1 MIIIDMNQISLARAL
16 VSPDKFIFFDDFN
29 PQIDEDILKIFFDEL
44 RKENRII
51 FLTTNMEDN
60 KFPSFNKIVI
70 N

>member
-1 MIIIDMNQISLARAL
+1 
-16 VSPDKFIFFDDFN
+16 
-29 PQIDEDILKIFFDEL
+29 LKIFFDEL